1 MIRAR
6 CSSQAAHGRP
16 CYYTTLF
23 SVCQEV
29 FEKFFK
35 NFCGIFCRS
44 RSSIR
49 WPLVVSLHII
59 ALLILFVK
67 RFFESFFGLESSA
80 VCHKNVV
87 AKLYILHKDGLYTIK
102 KSPSPE
108 GEGLLKISFL
118 HIRVADGYVLLIY
131 MARRA
136 FIQSSICNS
145 TASFTILQKV
155 GFPLPESI
163 PAT

>member
-6 CSSQAAHGRP
+6 CSSQVACGRP

-49 WPLVVSLHII
+49 WPLAVSLHII

-87 AKLYILHKDGLYTIK
+87 AFLCILIERLGKKEKEPAETNTVKLRKTK
-102 KSPSPE
+102 KGSPSGRAPAE
-108 GEGLLKISFL
+108 GGWEGKCRMKCPLRHAS
-118 HIRVADGYVLLIY
+118 H
-131 MARRA
+131 RA
-136 FIQSSICNS
+136 CSEDTSPKGGGL
-145 TASFTILQKV
+145 T
-155 GFPLPESI
+155 
-163 PAT
+163 